1 MYVCL
6 CKAITDTQIRQAA
19 ENGCETMRGLNKELG
34 VATQCGKCSKDARK
48 ILKDV
53 KQQRSALNYD
63 LAVPAV

>member
-19 ENGCETMRGLNKELG
+19 ENGCESMRDLNKELG
-34 VATQCGKCSKDARK
+34 VATQCGKCGKDARQ

-53 KQQRSALNYD
+53 KQEKTAFNYD
-63 LAVPAV
+63 LAIPA